1 MAELALSARPRTVL
15 GKKVRALRRSGI
27 APANIYGRNVPSL
40 AIEADAHDLALLLRR
55 AGRTNLIQV
64 NVEGE
69 AQPRPVLIRD
79 YTRRAT
85 TDQLLH
91 VEFFQVSMR
100 EKLSVD
106 VPIVIVGVAPVVDQ
120 GNAVVVQSMDTV
132 SVECLPSDIPDRVE
146 ADIAVLVETT
156 SNVYVRDLR
165 VPAGVEILTDPD
177 LPVVSVSVV
186 ASAEEEDAAAAEA
199 VETAEAAEAEAAEA
213 EAAEAEPDEQS

>member
-15 GKKVRALRRSGI
+15 GKKVKALRRSGI

-64 NVEGE
+64 SVEGE
-69 AQPRPVLIRD
+69 AQPRHVLIRD
-79 YTRRAT
+79 YTRRPT

-106 VPIVIVGVAPVVDQ
+106 VPIVIVGTAPVVDQ
-120 GNAVVVQSMDTV
+120 GNAVIVQSMDTV
-132 SVECLPSDIPDRVE
+132 SVECLPAEIPDRIE
-146 ADIAVLVETT
+146 ADISLLVDSS

-165 VPAGVEILTDPD
+165 VPAGVEILADPD

-186 ASAEEEDAAAAEA
+186 ASAEEEDAAEAA
-199 VETAEAAEAEAAEA
+199 ETAEGAEVPTVGETEGDTEA
-213 EAAEAEPDEQS
+213 QSDGQS